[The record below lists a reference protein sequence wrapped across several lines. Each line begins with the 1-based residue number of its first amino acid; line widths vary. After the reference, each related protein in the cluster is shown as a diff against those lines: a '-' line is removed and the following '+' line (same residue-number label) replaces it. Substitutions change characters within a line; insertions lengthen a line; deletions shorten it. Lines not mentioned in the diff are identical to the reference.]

1 MELNSFPINPGYSN
15 IVGNSNPYHDF
26 FLPCFS
32 NSTYYGRFGG
42 FFTSKNLAMCA
53 EGIEEFIKN
62 KGKMHLV
69 LTAPLTDDDLKAV
82 KQGIISLEKKI
93 EDNWISQQD
102 SIKEKIEKD
111 HVRALAWMIAQDMLE
126 IKIVVF
132 KDDQGNPLS
141 RNEIEKTVLTDTTV
155 GIFHDPSGNS
165 VSFSGSIKKGLNNED
180 ASVDI
185 VVHKSWLQ
193 KDHVDADF
201 IKFQSY
207 WDGGDELL
215 SEEQNDITKDVI
227 ELPIG
232 IKNKLIEQTPK
243 SLDEL
248 DLVIKPT
255 LRPYQNDA
263 RDFWFKHAGQGIF
276 EMATGTGKTITAIG
290 CIDKLAKKHEKLLV
304 VIAMPSNILIKQ
316 WTRELKQKWH
326 FESVKTDKG
335 SKIWSEDLRNI
346 KRNFRDGI
354 GSNLQIIVS
363 SYDAFATKEFVD
375 LIEQIEVPTMLIC
388 DEVHEAG
395 SKMRQNGLI
404 EKYQYRLGLSATPE
418 RYFDD
423 EGTNFL
429 QKYFKPKVDCGE
441 CHGKTAVIIQKDLE
455 WAIENDWLVPY
466 YYYPYYVQLD
476 NDELD
481 EYRILTRKMAPELS
495 KPKKERNES
504 LIENFLIRRAKII
517 KNASNKID
525 ALQKIIQKNN
535 DHLEYCLIYCAEA
548 YGKKIPQINQVQ
560 NVLNKIPISN
570 SIIKHDL
577 TSDAEKEKILTQI
590 ANGNLSVGLAINIL
604 DQGIDIPPLKT
615 GILLAS
621 TGNKKQF
628 IQRRGRILRKW
639 PGGKY
644 SDGTEKEHAILY
656 DIFVVPYLNKELIEF
671 AQMEKTIVE
680 KELRRHEEMARISLN
695 PEYGDREIKNIKK
708 IYDIDS
714 DDQS

>member
-1 MELNSFPINPGYSN
+1 MELNSFPINPRYSN
-15 IVGNSNPYHDF
+15 IGGNDNPYYDF

-62 KGKMHLV
+62 KGKIQLV
-69 LTAPLTDDDLKAV
+69 LTAQLTDEDLNAV
-82 KQGIISLEKKI
+82 KQGLISLEKKI
-93 EDNWISQQD
+93 EDNWIDEQD
-102 SIKEKIEKD
+102 SIKEKIERD

-126 IKIVVF
+126 IKIVIF
-132 KDDQGNPLS
+132 KDSLGNPLS
-141 RNEIEKTVLTDTTV
+141 QNEIEKSVLTDTTV
-155 GIFHDPSGNS
+155 GIFHDPSGNA
-165 VSFSGSIKKGLNNED
+165 VSFSGSIKKRLDDED

-193 KDHVDADF
+193 NDHVNADYK
-201 IKFQSY
+201 KFQYY
-207 WDGGDELL
+207 WDNSEELL
-215 SEEQNDITKDVI
+215 SDEQSYEARDII

-232 IKNKLIEQTPK
+232 IKNKLLEEKPK

-248 DLVIKPT
+248 DLLIKPK
-255 LRPYQNDA
+255 LRPYQKDA
-263 RDFWFKHAGQGIF
+263 RDFWFKHEGRGIF

-290 CIDKLAKKHEKLLV
+290 CIDKLTKDHKKLLV
-304 VIAMPSNILIKQ
+304 VIGMPSNILINQ
-316 WTRELKQKWH
+316 WTRELKQKWG
-326 FESVKTDKG
+326 FESINTQKG
-335 SKIWSEDLRNI
+335 SKIWKTELKNI

-354 GSNLQIIVS
+354 GSNLQIIIS
-363 SYDAFATKEFVD
+363 SYDAFSTKEFVN
-375 LIEQIEVPTMLIC
+375 LIEEIEVPTMLIC

-423 EGTNFL
+423 EGSDFL
-429 QKYFKPKVDCGE
+429 QNYFKPKIDCGE
-441 CHGKTAVIIQKDLE
+441 CHGKTAVIVTKDLE
-455 WAIENDWLVPY
+455 WAITNDWLVPY
-466 YYYPYYVQLD
+466 YYYPFYVELD
-476 NDELD
+476 GDEID
-481 EYRILTRKMAPELS
+481 EYRILTRKIAPEMS
-495 KPKKERNES
+495 KPKEEQNQGM
-504 LIENFLIRRAKII
+504 IENFLIRRAKII
-517 KNASNKID
+517 KNATNKIY

-535 DHLEYCLIYCAEA
+535 EHLEYCLIYCAEA
-548 YGKKIPQINQVQ
+548 HGKKTPQINQVQ

-570 SIIKHDL
+570 NIIKHDL

-590 ANGNLSVGLAINIL
+590 TNGTLSVGLAINIL
-604 DQGIDIPPLKT
+604 DQGVDIPPLKT

-628 IQRRGRILRKW
+628 IQRRGRILRTW

-644 SDGTEKEHAILY
+644 PDGKEKTHAILY

-671 AQMEKTIVE
+671 ADMEKSIVE
-680 KELRRHEEMARISLN
+680 KELRRHNEMARISLN
-695 PEYGDREIKNIKK
+695 PNYGNDEINKIKK
-708 IYDIDS
+708 IYGINNDHS
-714 DDQS
+714 